1 MRAAFLVPGPLGTV
15 SGGYAYDRRMIAGL
29 RAAGHTVDVVELPG
43 QYPLADDFAVNAAA
57 TVLDALPGE
66 VTPVIDG
73 LALPAFDGCTDT
85 LSARRVVG
93 LIHHPTALETG
104 LAEADAA
111 RLRAIEQ
118 RLMPKLACVIV
129 TSEPTA
135 ERLVAD
141 FGVERA
147 RISVVVPGTEDAA
160 RCTGSGGPT
169 CQILAVGSLIP
180 RKGHDVLMRALARLF
195 DLDWHLTIAGGP
207 LDGVHAHSLQ
217 ALAEELQ
224 IERRVRF
231 AGVVVDDGLEKLWRG
246 ADLFAL
252 TTHYEGYGMVV
263 AEALKRG
270 LPVLVTAGGA
280 AGALVSPQA
289 GVVCQPGDVVTI
301 SKSLRRLIFDTDL
314 RRDAAEAAWQIG
326 RTLPGWDDQARA
338 FAAALRDG

>member
-1 MRAAFLVPGPLGTV
+1 M
-15 SGGYAYDRRMIAGL
+15 
-29 RAAGHTVDVVELPG
+29 
-43 QYPLADDFAVNAAA
+43 
-57 TVLDALPGE
+57 
-66 VTPVIDG
+66 TPVIDG
-73 LALPAFDGCTDT
+73 LALPAFDGCTDS

-104 LAEADAA
+104 LAEADAG

-118 RLMPKLACVIV
+118 RLMPKLSRAIV

-141 FGVERA
+141 FGVDRG

-169 CQILAVGSLIP
+169 CQEMAVGALIP
-180 RKGHDVLMRALARLF
+180 RKAHAELMRAQARLF

-224 IERRVRF
+224 IVQRVRF
-231 AGVVVDDGLEKLWRG
+231 AGVVVDDALEALWRG

-252 TTHYEGYGMVV
+252 TTHYEGYGMVI

-270 LPVLVTAGGA
+270 LPVAVTAGGA

-289 GVVCQPGDVVTI
+289 GVVCQPGDTVTI

-326 RTLPGWDDQARA
+326 QTLPGWDDQARA
-338 FAAALRDG
+338 FAAALGDG